1 MNFLDEF
8 QVMVRKY
15 PQRAALADCN
25 GERITTYEELNTLSG
40 RIAAKLVQSGI
51 TPGRT
56 VMVCMGRRMEY
67 VAAEIGILMC
77 GAAFVPVLPEYPKE
91 RIRFIEEDC
100 QAAAMV
106 TEAWLADIGDYAPAE
121 PVAVSGKDRA
131 MVIYTSGST
140 GTPKGI
146 VHSMA
151 SITQAARRS
160 RGVINLNEDDVLG
173 ATAPMS
179 FIILSLE
186 YLSVLSGGACTHILP
201 EDVRRD
207 VRLLE
212 DYFAQKEITCAFIS
226 PQMLRFYKNKDK
238 ALKKIF
244 TGSERVSMLA
254 GNGYELY
261 NLYGCSETAG
271 LASWYKIV
279 EKMENTPIGK
289 PVEGVAFFLLD
300 EEGREV
306 AEGEEGELCIQGTL
320 ADEYLN
326 LKEQSA
332 RTFIRQEDGTVL
344 LHTGD
349 IAKRLPDG
357 NYLYVNRKDWMV
369 KINGQRVETGE
380 IEQRMA
386 SMPEVEN
393 AVVKAFEDDNGQ
405 NYLCAYY
412 VQGKE
417 VEAEQIRDHL
427 KRTLPDYMVP
437 RFFKRLDSLPKNANG
452 KLDRMA
458 LLPPGLEEY
467 KAAYREPE
475 NETERSICRGFEEIL
490 HCGAVGADDDFF
502 KLGGDSIN
510 VLKLAGYLQ
519 SLALTPEMVLAG
531 RTPKNIAGLLA
542 EGQEGRGAH
551 ISKEIEG
558 QDKRKLAVYE
568 EGAEYPLTDSQMGVY
583 LECVNE
589 PKATMYNIPMCCE
602 LPAGL
607 DRERFVDAVKK
618 AVAMH
623 PAFGVNIA
631 LSEGTPVMRMHPQY
645 LEAEVGGGATE
656 DIEEVKRSFVRPF
669 TLEEGPLYRMVLYH
683 DANHCYFLFDVHHII
698 FDGTSA
704 EVFLEEIS
712 QLYAGG
718 QPKAEEVSLMDLSAY
733 EGALK
738 ETPRYQA
745 ARKYFEGKLAGED
758 FGDALIKD
766 YKKKE
771 VSVKSGEI
779 KLALGE
785 EFSCMAVEQFT
796 RQMGISENTLFLGTF
811 AYALGKYSGE
821 NKSLFCTVNNG
832 RHTVDM
838 ANSVGMFVRTLPI
851 YQSWEESSTVEG
863 YLQGVQEDFYQVMGH
878 DCISFGELARDYGI
892 ASDIIFVYQG
902 EMFRGMALDGG
913 QYAAEP
919 LPTGDVQADV
929 SMMVVKSR
937 QGYEVSLEYRED
949 LYREETARG
958 LLGMFSQALKGMM
971 SCKGLAQISLASEL
985 DIQVLDRF
993 NETDKPFDK
1002 SKTVID
1008 LFREQAK
1015 KTPEQTAVVY
1025 SGRSYTYAQADEI
1038 TDRLAAYIAGLD
1050 IGREDVVS
1058 VLIPRCEFMA
1068 LASLGVSK
1076 AGAAYQPLDPSYPPE
1091 RLQFMI
1097 EDADAKLLI
1106 ADEGLLP
1113 LVPQWQGR
1121 VLLTKDILSLPRAGQ
1136 VPEPPKP
1143 EDLFILLYT
1152 SGSTGVPKGCMVE
1165 HRNIAAFSAWDR
1177 EYYQLSEESRVAAYA
1192 SYGFDACMQDIYP
1205 TLTAGATLHIIDES
1219 IRLDLNALNQYFM
1232 EQGITHSAMTTQIGR
1247 TFATSIKN
1255 DKLKYLSMGGEA
1267 LTPFVPEGS
1276 TKYVNLYG
1284 PTEGTILVTA
1294 YQVREYEDNLPLGK
1308 AISNVKL
1315 YIIDSLGRRVPV
1327 GVPGELCIAGPQ
1339 VTRGYLNR
1347 PEKTKEAYSDNPFS
1361 SREGFDRLYHTG
1373 DIVRYLPDGN
1383 IQFIGRRDGQVKI
1396 RGFRI
1401 ELTEVEEVIRR
1412 FPGIK
1417 DATVAAFTEQ
1427 SGGKYIAAY
1436 VVSDETVDVEAMNAF
1451 IEESKPPY
1459 MVPAVTMQID
1469 KIPLNQ
1475 NQKVNK
1481 RALPVPERKKEEMV
1495 APQGETQQKIF
1506 DCVAEVVGHQEFGAT
1521 TDIYKAGLTSIGA
1534 VKLNVL
1540 LSNAFEGAV
1549 IRNKDLKEHNTVE
1562 KLEQLLKEGSHLQ
1575 TFERQELYPLT
1586 QTQNGVFVE
1595 CAANPESTIYNI
1607 PFLFRLG
1614 ENVDL
1619 QRLKRAIEKA
1629 VEAHPYIKT
1638 TVYMD
1643 ESRDIWLKRNDD
1655 APFTLEV
1662 SDCLDREN
1670 LVKPYQLLGDRL
1682 FRIRLY
1688 DTAEG
1693 KYLFMEFH
1701 HIISDGTSC
1710 NIFIEDM
1717 NKAYAGERLD
1727 AEKFS
1732 GFEVSL
1738 EEQRALQGEEY
1749 QRAKEYY
1756 DSIFKDCD
1764 TDFLLMKDLGAGEPG
1779 AGYYAKDIAVDMEAV
1794 QAFCAK
1800 RQITLNVL
1808 FTAAFG
1814 FVTGRYACREEA
1826 VFTTIYNGRNDSR
1839 LARTINMLVKTLPVY
1854 CRIDGKQSIEKYLEE
1869 TKEQLLDSMNA
1880 DIYSFAEISHAYGIK
1895 ADMLLAF
1902 QGDEFQFE
1910 EIAGE
1915 KVEMEQLSLDAAK
1928 APLCLNVSIKG
1939 DVISYQAEYYRD
1951 LFEERTV
1958 AGFLDMLTMVINE
1971 FLHKGILGEVCM
1983 ADEKALRELEGF
1995 NGTEEQYDREK
2006 TVIGLFREQA
2016 LRTPEHTAVVY
2027 ADRSYTYAQVDEM
2040 TDRLAAYIA
2049 GLGIGREDVVS
2060 VLIPRCEYM
2069 ALASLGVSKAGA
2081 AYQPLDPSYPKERL
2095 AFMME
2100 DSAAKLLIADE
2111 GLLPLVPEWKG
2122 KVLLTKDIPGLPG
2135 AEQIPEPPKPE
2146 DLFILLYTSGSTG
2159 VPKGCM
2165 LEHRNI
2171 AAFCDWYK
2179 KFYQLSEESRV
2190 AAYAS
2195 YGFDANMMDM
2205 YPALT
2210 TGAGVC
2216 IIEESIRLDLN
2227 ALNQYFLAQGIT
2239 HSFMTTQIGRAFAT
2253 SMKGAQ
2259 LKYLSMGG
2267 EALVPFEPEGSAK
2280 YVNIYGP
2287 TECTVNVTA
2296 YRLKEYEKELPIGKA
2311 ISNVKLYIL
2320 DSMGNRLPVGVPGEL
2335 CIAGPQVSRGYLN
2348 RPEKTAEVYADN
2360 PYSDLPEYSRIYHT
2374 GDIVRYLPDGNIQ
2387 FIGRRDGQVKIRG
2400 FRIELTEVEE
2410 IIRRFPGIKDATV
2423 AAFDEPSGGK
2433 YIAAY
2438 VVADEE
2444 VDVDALHAF
2453 IEESKPPYMVPAVTM
2468 QIDKIP
2474 LNQNQ
2479 KVNKRALPMPER
2491 KQEDLVMPEGEAQ
2504 QKIFDCVAEVI
2515 GHREFGINT
2524 DIYKAGLTSI
2534 GAVKLNVLLSDA
2546 FAGAVIRNKD
2556 LKEHDT
2562 VEKLEKFLANSSQEE
2577 TFAEQET
2584 YPLTQTQNGI
2594 FVECAANPGSTIYN
2608 IPFLFRLGENVDL
2621 QRLKKAIEETVE
2633 AHSYIKTTLMLDD
2646 DGDIR
2651 QKRNDALPFAVEISG
2666 ELHKEELVKPYQ
2678 ILGDRLF
2685 RIQLFDTPEGK
2696 YLFLEFHHIISDGES
2711 CGIFLRDM
2719 NEAYGGKSPMKEK
2732 FSGYEVAL
2740 VEQKALQGQEYAL
2753 AKQYYDSIFAGCDT
2767 DFLPNKDH
2775 REETPGL
2782 GVYQRADET
2791 DMEALRRFCTE
2802 QKITLNTLFTA
2813 AFGFVTGRYVYKDES
2828 VFTTIYNGRNDS
2840 RLSSTINM
2848 LVKTLPVYCS
2858 LDGEKEIRSYL
2869 NETGE
2874 QLMNSMNADIYS
2886 FAEISRAYNIK
2897 ADIMFAFQGDNF
2909 RFEEI
2914 AGEKAVSEQLSLD
2927 TAKAPLSIDV
2937 LIGGNEV
2944 CYQVEYRSDMY
2955 EERTIAGLIDSLACV
2970 VREFQTKKQLKEVCM
2985 VSDKARR
2992 ELDSYNQT
3000 EHAVE
3005 QTTANVLFERQAE
3018 LYPDKTAV
3026 IACGKS
3032 LTFRELNENANKIAN
3047 HLITMGLSIEQM
3059 VGVMLPRTVDV
3070 YAARQGIL
3078 KAGGAFLPIDPEYPD
3093 ERISYILEDSRAEF
3107 VLMPGELARERKM
3120 LIDKLSAKVL
3130 ILEELLAEDGNIEN
3144 PKVDIKPENLCYC
3157 IYTSGST
3164 GKPKGVMIEHR
3175 NLVNYVDDNP
3185 YNVEAQSYVYNAT
3198 VSLAFAAITFDVS
3211 ILEECIPLYHGITAC
3226 MANEEEIHNPLAL
3239 SKLILENGV
3248 DMMTCTPSFLI
3259 NIIDMPEMKKALSQI
3274 KVFNVGAE
3282 AFPEALYD
3290 KIMALGTNA
3299 ITFNGYGPTETTIG
3313 CAFDQVTGDKITI
3326 GKPMANIK
3334 MVMIDKNRNLLPAGV
3349 PGELLIIGDGVGRG
3363 YVGKPEMTADKFIQ
3377 FEGMNAYRS
3386 GDLAKWNHHGKIEFM
3401 GRMDNQVKLRGLR
3414 VELDE
3419 IENVM
3424 NQYPTVKS
3432 SVVLVKEKDSN
3443 QFLCGYFV
3451 AESQVE
3457 KQNLTCFMQ
3466 KYLTPYMVPSVLMQ
3480 LPELPLT
3487 NNGKVNKRAL
3497 PEPEYT
3503 VENKNY
3509 VKPRTK
3515 LQGKLCEIFEMAL
3528 GVEQIGIE
3536 DDFFENGGTSLSAS
3550 KVAMKCMSAGIP
3562 VSYADLFDYKTPL
3575 ELERHIQE
3583 VQGESAAAEGDGESK
3598 EGQSSLEQVLS
3609 RNVVEHVDE
3618 IAPSALG
3625 NVLLT
3630 GANGFLGAHIL
3641 KNMIDNEDNTIYCL
3655 MRKGK
3660 ASTLEKRLKS
3670 MLVYYFSN
3678 PYEELFGNRIQLIE
3692 GDITDAAKVASLEQ
3706 YDFER
3711 VINCAACVKHF
3722 SADDTLEQVNYQGV
3736 LNLIRLCETTGRELI
3751 QISTVS
3757 IAGENVGGKF
3767 PQEKKL
3773 YEHELYFGQS
3783 LSNKYIDTK
3792 FRAEK
3797 AVLEAAAQGMK
3808 GKVIRVGNLMSRVS
3822 DGEFQIN
3829 SVTNGFMRTLRGY
3842 VALGRFPVS
3851 MLDMPTEFS
3860 PIDSTAE
3867 AIVKLSSVQGEFTVF
3882 HAYSS
3887 YLIQMADVIA
3897 QMNESGILVETV
3909 SDEEFQQ
3916 SLLAALEDEEKNEL
3930 ISGLIAYASS
3940 DADNSTVYI
3949 DADNSFTTKALYR
3962 LGFKWPMPD
3971 SVYLKNALT
3980 ALETLGF
3987 FDGRL

>member
-8 QVMVRKY
+8 QVMARKY
-15 PQRAALADCN
+15 QDKAALADCN
-25 GERITTYEELNTLSG
+25 GQRVTTYGELDTLSR
-40 RIAAKLVQSGI
+40 RIAAKLVQSGEMSDKA
-51 TPGRT
+51 
-56 VMVCMGRRMEY
+56 VVVCMGRKMEY
-67 VAAEIGILMC
+67 IAAELGILMA

-91 RIRFIEEDC
+91 RISYIREDC
-100 QAAAMV
+100 QA
-106 TEAWLADIGDYAPAE
+106 EAVIDDKWLSDIGNYE
-121 PVAVSGKDRA
+121 PIQPLAREDKSRA
-131 MVIYTSGST
+131 MLIYTSGST
-140 GTPKGI
+140 GRPKGI
-146 VHSMA
+146 VHTMA
-151 SITQAARRS
+151 SFTQAVWRN
-160 RGVINLNEDDVLG
+160 RGVLYVDENDVQAAG
-173 ATAPMS
+173 APMS
-179 FIILSLE
+179 FVVLLLE
-186 YLSVLSGGACTHILP
+186 YFVVLSRGGCSHILP
-201 EDVRRD
+201 EETRKD

-212 DYFAQKEITCAFIS
+212 DYYAAHGITCAFIS
-226 PQMLRFYKNKDK
+226 PQMLRLFKNKSQT
-238 ALKKIF
+238 LKKVV
-244 TGSERVSMLA
+244 TGSERVSRLA
-254 GNGYELY
+254 GDGFELY
-261 NLYGCSETAG
+261 NTYGSSESAVVV
-271 LASWYKIV
+271 LRYKI
-279 EKMENTPIGK
+279 EEPMENTPIGK
-289 PVEGVAFFLLD
+289 PLDGVEIFLLD
-300 EEGREV
+300 EDGKEV
-306 AEGEEGELCIQGTL
+306 ADGEEGEICVKGVF
-320 ADEYLN
+320 AESYLN
-326 LKEQSA
+326 LEEQSA
-332 RTFIRQEDGTVL
+332 KTFIKQEDGSVL

-349 IAKRLPDG
+349 IGRRLPDG
-357 NYLYVNRKDWMV
+357 NYVYVNRKDWMV

-380 IEQRMA
+380 IELRIS
-386 SMPEVEN
+386 SMPETEN
-393 AVVKAFEDDNGQ
+393 AVVKAFEDENGQ

-412 VQGKE
+412 VSEKE
-417 VEAEQIRDHL
+417 IEAERIRAYL
-427 KRTLPDYMVP
+427 QQTLPDYMIP

-452 KLDRMA
+452 KLDRTV
-458 LLPPGLEEY
+458 LLPPGLDEY
-467 KAAYREPE
+467 KTAYQEPLNEREK
-475 NETERSICRGFEEIL
+475 RICQGFEEVL
-490 HCGAVGADDDFF
+490 HCGRVGVNDDFF

-510 VLKLAGYLQ
+510 VLKLAEFL
-519 SLALTPEMVLAG
+519 SDIALAPEMVLRG
-531 RTPKNIAGLLA
+531 RTPAKIAALLA
-542 EGQEGRGAH
+542 VEPEDRLEKSAGER
-551 ISKEIEG
+551 
-558 QDKRKLAVYE
+558 E
-568 EGAEYPLTDSQMGVY
+568 EYVLTDSQVGVY
-583 LECVNE
+583 LECIND
-589 PKATMYNIPMCCE
+589 PQATMYNIPMCCE
-602 LPAGL
+602 LPAEI
-607 DRERFVDAVKK
+607 DMEKFKDAVKK
-618 AVAMH
+618 AVSMH
-623 PAFGVNIA
+623 PSFSVNIA
-631 LSEGTPVMRMHPQY
+631 LRKGTPVMCLHPEY
-645 LEAEVGGGATE
+645 LKADVSEWETE
-656 DIEEVKRSFVRPF
+656 DIEAVKRTFVRPF
-669 TLEEGPLYRMVLYH
+669 RLEGEPLYRMALYRSGKK
-683 DANHCYFLFDVHHII
+683 CYFLFDVHHII
-698 FDGTSA
+698 FDGTSVK
-704 EVFLEEIS
+704 VFLDEIS
-712 QLYAGG
+712 QLYRGEE
-718 QPKAEEVSLMDLSAY
+718 PEAEDISLMDLSVY
-733 EGALK
+733 EEKLK
-738 ETPRYQA
+738 DTAKYQK
-745 ARKYFEGKLAGED
+745 AREYFASKLAGED

-766 YKKKE
+766 YKNKTVTPASNE
-771 VSVKSGEI
+771 VRISLGGE
-779 KLALGE
+779 LSA
-785 EFSCMAVEQFT
+785 MAVEQFV
-796 RQMGISENTLFLGTF
+796 RQRGISENTLFLGAF
-811 AYALGKYSGE
+811 SYALGKFSGE

-832 RHTVDM
+832 RHTVNM
-838 ANSVGMFVRTLPI
+838 TNSLGMFVRTLPI
-851 YQSWEESSTVEG
+851 CHSWEESASVEA
-863 YLQGVQEDFYQVMGH
+863 YLQDFQEEFYEVMNH
-878 DCISFGELARDYGI
+878 DCISFAELAKDYGI
-892 ASDIIFVYQG
+892 ASDILFVYQG
-902 EMFRGMALDGG
+902 EMFQGLSLNGR

-919 LPTGDVQADV
+919 LATGDVQADV
-929 SMMVVKSR
+929 SVMVMK
-937 QGYEVSLEYRED
+937 QEGGYEVSLEYRTD

-958 LLGMFSQALKGMM
+958 LLNMLLQVLKGMLING
-971 SCKGLAQISLASEL
+971 SLGQIALASEL
-985 DIQVLDRF
+985 DLQILDRF
-993 NETDKPFDK
+993 NETEVPYDS

-1008 LFREQAK
+1008 LFREQAQ
-1015 KTPEQTAVVY
+1015 KTP
-1025 SGRSYTYAQADEI
+1025 D
-1038 TDRLAAYIAGLD
+1038 
-1050 IGREDVVS
+1050 
-1058 VLIPRCEFMA
+1058 
-1068 LASLGVSK
+1068 
-1076 AGAAYQPLDPSYPPE
+1076 
-1091 RLQFMI
+1091 
-1097 EDADAKLLI
+1097 
-1106 ADEGLLP
+1106 
-1113 LVPQWQGR
+1113 
-1121 VLLTKDILSLPRAGQ
+1121 
-1136 VPEPPKP
+1136 
-1143 EDLFILLYT
+1143 
-1152 SGSTGVPKGCMVE
+1152 
-1165 HRNIAAFSAWDR
+1165 
-1177 EYYQLSEESRVAAYA
+1177 
-1192 SYGFDACMQDIYP
+1192 
-1205 TLTAGATLHIIDES
+1205 
-1219 IRLDLNALNQYFM
+1219 
-1232 EQGITHSAMTTQIGR
+1232 
-1247 TFATSIKN
+1247 
-1255 DKLKYLSMGGEA
+1255 
-1267 LTPFVPEGS
+1267 
-1276 TKYVNLYG
+1276 
-1284 PTEGTILVTA
+1284 
-1294 YQVREYEDNLPLGK
+1294 
-1308 AISNVKL
+1308 
-1315 YIIDSLGRRVPV
+1315 
-1327 GVPGELCIAGPQ
+1327 
-1339 VTRGYLNR
+1339 
-1347 PEKTKEAYSDNPFS
+1347 
-1361 SREGFDRLYHTG
+1361 
-1373 DIVRYLPDGN
+1373 
-1383 IQFIGRRDGQVKI
+1383 
-1396 RGFRI
+1396 
-1401 ELTEVEEVIRR
+1401 
-1412 FPGIK
+1412 
-1417 DATVAAFTEQ
+1417 
-1427 SGGKYIAAY
+1427 
-1436 VVSDETVDVEAMNAF
+1436 
-1451 IEESKPPY
+1451 
-1459 MVPAVTMQID
+1459 
-1469 KIPLNQ
+1469 
-1475 NQKVNK
+1475 
-1481 RALPVPERKKEEMV
+1481 
-1495 APQGETQQKIF
+1495 
-1506 DCVAEVVGHQEFGAT
+1506 
-1521 TDIYKAGLTSIGA
+1521 
-1534 VKLNVL
+1534 
-1540 LSNAFEGAV
+1540 
-1549 IRNKDLKEHNTVE
+1549 
-1562 KLEQLLKEGSHLQ
+1562 
-1575 TFERQELYPLT
+1575 
-1586 QTQNGVFVE
+1586 
-1595 CAANPESTIYNI
+1595 
-1607 PFLFRLG
+1607 
-1614 ENVDL
+1614 
-1619 QRLKRAIEKA
+1619 
-1629 VEAHPYIKT
+1629 
-1638 TVYMD
+1638 
-1643 ESRDIWLKRNDD
+1643 
-1655 APFTLEV
+1655 
-1662 SDCLDREN
+1662 
-1670 LVKPYQLLGDRL
+1670 
-1682 FRIRLY
+1682 
-1688 DTAEG
+1688 
-1693 KYLFMEFH
+1693 
-1701 HIISDGTSC
+1701 
-1710 NIFIEDM
+1710 
-1717 NKAYAGERLD
+1717 
-1727 AEKFS
+1727 
-1732 GFEVSL
+1732 
-1738 EEQRALQGEEY
+1738 
-1749 QRAKEYY
+1749 
-1756 DSIFKDCD
+1756 
-1764 TDFLLMKDLGAGEPG
+1764 
-1779 AGYYAKDIAVDMEAV
+1779 
-1794 QAFCAK
+1794 
-1800 RQITLNVL
+1800 
-1808 FTAAFG
+1808 
-1814 FVTGRYACREEA
+1814 
-1826 VFTTIYNGRNDSR
+1826 
-1839 LARTINMLVKTLPVY
+1839 
-1854 CRIDGKQSIEKYLEE
+1854 
-1869 TKEQLLDSMNA
+1869 
-1880 DIYSFAEISHAYGIK
+1880 
-1895 ADMLLAF
+1895 
-1902 QGDEFQFE
+1902 
-1910 EIAGE
+1910 
-1915 KVEMEQLSLDAAK
+1915 
-1928 APLCLNVSIKG
+1928 
-1939 DVISYQAEYYRD
+1939 
-1951 LFEERTV
+1951 
-1958 AGFLDMLTMVINE
+1958 
-1971 FLHKGILGEVCM
+1971 
-1983 ADEKALRELEGF
+1983 
-1995 NGTEEQYDREK
+1995 
-2006 TVIGLFREQA
+2006 
-2016 LRTPEHTAVVY
+2016 HTAVVY
-2027 ADRSYTYAQVDEM
+2027 TDRSYTYAQVDEM
-2040 TDRLAAYIA
+2040 SDRLAAYVA
-2049 GLGIGREDVVS
+2049 GLGIGREEVVS

-2069 ALASLGVSKAGA
+2069 AIASIGVSKSGA

-2111 GLLPLVPEWKG
+2111 ELLPLVPEWKG
-2122 KVLLTKDIPGLPG
+2122 QVLLTKDIPGLPG
-2135 AEQIPEPPKPE
+2135 AEQLPEPPKPE

-2165 LEHRNI
+2165 LEHRNL
-2171 AAFCDWYK
+2171 AAFCDGYRRNYE
-2179 KFYQLSEESRV
+2179 FTEESRA

-2205 YPALT
+2205 YPTLT
-2210 TGAGVC
+2210 SGAELH
-2216 IIEESIRLDLN
+2216 IIDESIRLDLN
-2227 ALNQYFLAQGIT
+2227 ALYEYFEEKGIT
-2239 HSFMTTQIGRAFAT
+2239 NVFMTTQIGRAYAT
-2253 SMKGAQ
+2253 SMLSGAARSGGAADGKKTA
-2259 LKYLSMGG
+2259 LKYLLMGG
-2267 EALVPFEPEGSAK
+2267 EALTPFTPEGSTQ
-2280 YVNIYGP
+2280 YLNVYGP
-2287 TECTVNVTA
+2287 TECTILTTA
-2296 YRLKEYEKELPIGKA
+2296 YPFEKYEEDLPIGKPLP
-2311 ISNVKLYIL
+2311 NVKLYIV
-2320 DSMGNRLPVGVPGEL
+2320 DKQGRRVPVGVPGEL
-2335 CIAGPQVSRGYLN
+2335 CISGVHVSRGYLN

-2360 PYSDLPEYSRIYHT
+2360 PYSNLPEYRRIYHT

-2438 VVADEE
+2438 VVSDEK
-2444 VDVDALHAF
+2444 VDVEAMNAF

-2479 KVNKRALPMPER
+2479 KVNKRALPKPER
-2491 KQEDLVMPEGEAQ
+2491 KQEDLVMPEGEVQ

-2515 GHREFGINT
+2515 GHREFGVNT

-2546 FAGAVIRNKD
+2546 FEGAVIRNKD

-2562 VEKLEKFLANSSQEE
+2562 VEKLEKFLAGSNREE
-2577 TFAEQET
+2577 TFEKQEL

-2633 AHSYIKTTLMLDD
+2633 AHSYIKTTLTLDD
-2646 DGDIR
+2646 DGDIW
-2651 QKRNDALPFAVEISG
+2651 QKRNDELAFEAEICG
-2666 ELHKEELVKPYQ
+2666 ELHKEDLVRPYQ

-2685 RIQLFDTPEGK
+2685 RIQLFDTADGK

-2719 NEAYGGKSPMKEK
+2719 NEAYGGKSPAKEK

-2753 AKQYYDSIFAGCDT
+2753 AKQYYDSIFEGCDT
-2767 DFLPNKDH
+2767 DFLPTKDR

-2782 GVYQRADET
+2782 GMYHRSDET

-2813 AFGFVTGRYVYKDES
+2813 AFGFVTGRYVYKDEA

-2848 LVKTLPVYCS
+2848 LVKTLPVYCN
-2858 LDGEKEIRSYL
+2858 LDGEKEIGSYL
-2869 NETGE
+2869 KETGE

-2886 FAEISRAYNIK
+2886 FAEISRAYGIK

-2909 RFEEI
+2909 QFEEI
-2914 AGEKAVSEQLSLD
+2914 AGEKAVSEPLSLD

-2937 LIGGNEV
+2937 LVNENEV

-2955 EERTIAGLIDSLACV
+2955 EERTIAGLVDSLAV
-2970 VREFQTKKQLKEVCM
+2970 AVQEFQARKQLKEVCM

-3005 QTTANVLFERQAE
+3005 QTTANVLFERQAA

-3047 HLITMGLSIEQM
+3047 RLLAMGLSVEQM

-3070 YAARQGIL
+3070 YAARQGIM

-3107 VLMPGELARERKM
+3107 VLMPGEIARERKM
-3120 LIDKLSAKVL
+3120 LIGNLSAKVL
-3130 ILEELLAEDGNIEN
+3130 ILEELLAEDGNTEN

-3211 ILEECIPLYHGITAC
+3211 ILEECIPLYHGITVC

-3334 MVMIDKNRNLLPAGV
+3334 MVMIDKYRNLLPAGV
-3349 PGELLIIGDGVGRG
+3349 PGELLIIGNGVGRG

-3509 VKPRTK
+3509 VKPRTE
-3515 LQGKLCEIFEMAL
+3515 LQRKLCEIFEMAL

-3550 KVAMKCMSAGIP
+3550 KVAMKCMSAGIQ
-3562 VSYADLFDYKTPL
+3562 VAYADLFDYKTPL

-3583 VQGESAAAEGDGESK
+3583 QQGVSVAAEGEEKSS
-3598 EGQSSLEQVLS
+3598 EGQGALEQVMS

-3618 IAPSALG
+3618 IQPAALG

-3678 PYEELFGNRIQLIE
+3678 PYEELFGSRIQLIE
-3692 GDITDAAKVASLEQ
+3692 GDITDAAKVDSLEQ
-3706 YDFER
+3706 YDFGR

-3736 LNLIRLCETTGRELI
+3736 LNLIRLCEKTGRELI

-3773 YEHELYFGQS
+3773 HEHELYFGQS

-3867 AIVKLSSVQGEFTVF
+3867 AIVKLSAVQGEFTVF

-3887 YLIQMADVIA
+3887 YLIQMADVIE
-3897 QMNESGILVETV
+3897 QMNASGILVETV